1 MLSFIE
7 CEQYDCMSRLTASL
21 IDFVPSYE
29 MRIILYNYTM
39 YTVWKP
45 VFMHGPS
52 INLWSLFF
60 GAWLGPFKSVTIS
73 VTMHNNGE
81 RIVLPT
87 RSSSREVRPHYCS
100 DCIKGNVNL
109 LKWIKMISYCTE
121 SANYFEWMWT
131 ISSISLNSFPIMVW
145 RTINI
150 RLALWIVGTLLHPS
164 KIFNGIKV
172 KIFRQSLESIV
183 CFWLQ
188 NVKTKRTFKI
198 LEVIEYRSLY

>member
-1 MLSFIE
+1 
-7 CEQYDCMSRLTASL
+7 
-21 IDFVPSYE
+21 
-29 MRIILYNYTM
+29 M
-39 YTVWKP
+39 Y
-45 VFMHGPS
+45 
-52 INLWSLFF
+52 I
-60 GAWLGPFKSVTIS
+60 
-73 VTMHNNGE
+73 NGE

-87 RSSSREVRPHYCS
+87 RSSSREVGPHYCS

-131 ISSISLNSFPIMVW
+131 ISSISLNSFPIMIW

-172 KIFRQSLESIV
+172 KFFRQSLDSIV
-183 CFWLQ
+183 YFLLH
-188 NVKTKRTFKI
+188 NVKTKRTFKTRWGWAGPSSALAGAWSWNLRFRFELANVI
-198 LEVIEYRSLY
+198 LVRSLSLTLTFEFEGEI